1 MENGGI
7 GVTLAIQDAIR
18 ALVKTHPNMDAIARQ
33 MLREREET
41 IALLL
46 GKGHPDSIIEAYR
59 DTMDSMRP
67 HADGFQRMNPP

>member
-1 MENGGI
+1 MKDAEF

-18 ALVKTHPNMDAIARQ
+18 ALVKTHPDMDAIARQ

-46 GKGHPDSIIEAYR
+46 GKGHPDSVIEAYR

-67 HADGFQRMNPP
+67 HADGSDMNPP